1 MKGHSWHPNPVLLKS
16 VFQRH
21 LPANGGSLDAIA
33 CGPPDGQSCGKV
45 TAAAIR
51 SQFSE
56 NACAR
61 GILGNFPAMEV
72 LPLMMANALKFKK
85 FGA

>member
-1 MKGHSWHPNPVLLKS
+1 MKGHSWHPNPVLLKAA
-16 VFQRH
+16 FQRR
-21 LPANGGSLDAIA
+21 LPVDGASLDAIA
-33 CGPPDGQSCGKV
+33 CGKV
-45 TAAAIR
+45 NVASARAK
-51 SQFSE
+51 FSE

-61 GILGNFPAMEV
+61 GILGNFNAMEV